1 MSLHEQHMAIVD
13 RPAEYAIIDDG
24 LRILVPSGV
33 YHPHKW
39 SSTRFLMGAL
49 PDVRGLD
56 VLEVGGGSEALQPG
70 RWVTIVV
77 PAADTFDLSE
87 MEAQLQ
93 NLLPDYGI
101 TIQKDAAG

>member
-13 RPAEYAIIDDG
+13 SAAEYVDVEG
-24 LRILVPSGV
+24 LRILAPRGV

-39 SSTRFLMGAL
+39 SSTRFLLSAL
-49 PDVRGLD
+49 PEVHGLN
-56 VLEVGGGSEALQPG
+56 VLEIGGGSGALQPE

-93 NLLPDYGI
+93 NLLPDHGI
-101 TIQKDAAG
+101 TIQKDATE